1 MPLVFF
7 FTTSPKDP
15 NRFHFTYFLNP
26 LDHGPGYATRRGV
39 FLTTAIGNRHGG
51 TISLIGVFV
60 WQIFGLPLST
70 TLDMCMIF
78 YFCLKW
84 KFLMFHAIHNFFIFS
99 FQVSFRFYVCIAS
112 VTQILNFFII
122 ILYRSNH
129 WKPRYAECTELYSIS
144 RSEVY
149 HDSYVTWLANS
160 CWVIV
165 WTYYPDIICYYY
177 CSPNTFLLHLELLNF
192 MIIAMSTQLLCGPSP
207 GANDVNPFLD
217 AAMAQVR

>member
-1 MPLVFF
+1 VAELEYIEGVQRNPPNLNFAFWMPLVFF

-122 ILYRSNH
+122 IFIQI
-129 WKPRYAECTELYSIS
+129 KPLKTS
-144 RSEVY
+144 
-149 HDSYVTWLANS
+149 
-160 CWVIV
+160 
-165 WTYYPDIICYYY
+165 
-177 CSPNTFLLHLELLNF
+177 
-192 MIIAMSTQLLCGPSP
+192 LCG
-207 GANDVNPFLD
+207 
-217 AAMAQVR
+217 MY